1 MRRHTYGY
9 LPSRR
14 ASPPRDRYKILLLG
28 DRLRA
33 QLARGCWLKAKRPW
47 IEPATFQ
54 FRVQRA
60 NHARVLVV
68 GEKAA
73 SLMPGGR
80 CVVVQAPASMK
91 SVVLAGWLLTTAA
104 GNLVDVVVSA
114 TRVISQVCSARN
126 GALPVQLAQCWFPG
140 LAVSSAKI
148 LIYFSNEI
156 YGSDFFHYL

>member
-1 MRRHTYGY
+1 LLAESET
-9 LPSRR
+9 
-14 ASPPRDRYKILLLG
+14 AVDRTTG
-28 DRLRA
+28 T
-33 QLARGCWLKAKRPW
+33 G
-47 IEPATFQ
+47 
-54 FRVQRA
+54 
-60 NHARVLVV
+60 

-114 TRVISQVCSARN
+114 TRVISQVCSARH
-126 GALPVQLAQCWFPG
+126 GALPVQLAQCWFPRM
-140 LAVSSAKI
+140 AACSAKI
-148 LIYFSNEI
+148 LIYFSNKI